1 MKKLLL
7 TTISLVAAVTFVHGQ
22 GTVLF
27 QNITPVNAPVYDEG
41 GVRTG
46 TAGRLEG
53 SAFRAQLW
61 AAAPGGT
68 LQAVGATANF
78 LTGTSGAGFFIGGSR
93 AIASI
98 APGGAAD
105 IQVRAWRVTDGG
117 VTANTW
123 DEALARGRGFGSS
136 PTLSLSQTGG
146 AGDPPSP
153 PVQLTGLQSFAL
165 VPEPSTIAL
174 GIIGGLGTLLLI
186 RRRK

>member
-7 TTISLVAAVTFVHGQ
+7 TTISLVAAITFAHGQ

-27 QNITPVNAPVYDEG
+27 QNITPVNAPVYDES
-41 GVRTG
+41 GVRAG
-46 TAGRLEG
+46 TEGRLAG

-68 LQAVGATANF
+68 LQAVGTTANF
-78 LTGTSGAGFFIGGSR
+78 LTGSSGAGFFIGGSR
-93 AIASI
+93 II
-98 APGGAAD
+98 TTVAPGGQAD
-105 IQVRAWRVTDGG
+105 IQVRAWRVTDNG

-123 DEALARGRGFGSS
+123 QEAAARGQGLGQSQIL
-136 PTLSLSQTGG
+136 TLATGG
-146 AGDPPSP
+146 AGDPPGP
-153 PVQLTGLQSFAL
+153 PVQLIGLQSFAL

-174 GIIGGLGTLLLI
+174 GIIGGLGTLMLI